1 MATYI
6 DALAVARESL
16 IVLENNM
23 VLGNLVHRSFS
34 PEFQSGRGGTVVVR
48 KPTTFTA
55 TAFTTAAVDQTVT
68 EGSVAVVLDKLW
80 DVSFAVTAKD
90 LTLSIVD
97 FSEQLLQPA
106 LRAIA
111 QAVDSDIAT
120 RMGTATSGH
129 YPVSGTPLVSDI
141 ANLEA
146 VLDVL
151 KVPLAERRLV
161 LNPVTKAGY
170 LSLDAFLN
178 ADKRGDGGQAL
189 RGAELGRVLGFD
201 TYMDQNMTSV
211 TTSWISAGTAAITGA
226 WAVAAT
232 AGTVTG
238 ATAAAV
244 STAPIGALFKVTGYD
259 QWFSLNAPCTAT
271 TAGVC
276 VLSDFK
282 PAVLAAIA
290 NSSVVTFQ
298 GTRRNNMA
306 FHKNA
311 WALVTAPLAPP
322 IGGAKSAVA
331 SYNGLSCRVVYD
343 YTRSSKENGISVDFL
358 CGVKQLDNNLSAILA
373 DTR

>member
-1 MATYI
+1 MTTLVSPLTI
-6 DALAVARESL
+6 AREAL

-23 VLGNLVHRSFS
+23 VLGNLVHRTFS
-34 PEFQSGRGGTVVVR
+34 PEFQTKVGATVVVR
-48 KPTTFTA
+48 RPTSFTA
-55 TAFTTAAVDQTVT
+55 TAFTTAAVAQTIT
-68 EGSVAVVLDKLW
+68 EGSVAVILDKLW
-80 DVSFAVTAKD
+80 DVSFEVTSQEMSLD
-90 LTLSIVD
+90 IVS

-111 QAVDSDIAT
+111 QEVDKDIAT
-120 RMGTATSGH
+120 RMGTATPGH
-129 YPVSGTPLVSDI
+129 YPVSGTPAVSDI
-141 ANLEA
+141 AGVEA

-151 KVPLAERRLV
+151 KAPLQERRLV
-161 LNPVTKAGY
+161 LHPVTKAAY

-189 RGAELGRVLGFD
+189 RSAEIGRVLGFD
-201 TYMDQNMTSV
+201 TYMDQNNQSV

-226 WAVAAT
+226 WAAAAT

-282 PAVLAAIA
+282 PAVAATIA
-290 NSSVVTFQ
+290 NASVVTFQ
-298 GTRRNNMA
+298 GTRRNNLA

-311 WALVTAPLAPP
+311 FALVTAPLAPP
-322 IGGAKSAVA
+322 IGGANGAVA

-343 YTRSSKENGISVDFL
+343 YTVSSKKNWISVDLL
-358 CGVKQLDNNLSAILA
+358 CGVKQLDANLSAILA